1 MSFEDAL
8 SFALQ
13 SLVCTSTLKAKSATP
28 VIIIHHA
35 HAFSRACAVSVYQA
49 LICGTGDEATL
60 GPYWVL
66 LGHYWV
72 LLGPYSAVRFRFQF
86 PAFPYTQLSTIE

>member
-1 MSFEDAL
+1 MSFEGAL

-13 SLVCTSTLKAKSATP
+13 SLVCTSTLKAESTTP

-49 LICGTGDEATL
+49 LFCGTGDEATL
-60 GPYWVL
+60 GPFMGAVRSL
-66 LGHYWV
+66 LG
-72 LLGPYSAVRFRFQF
+72 AVRSILRRPLQISVSCFSIH
-86 PAFPYTQLSTIE
+86 PAEHY